1 MPELLHPEPVT
12 PDTVITGAANNYRET
27 IDAYLA
33 AYGAELDASLAYATA
48 RDQKM
53 AAYAEMRDARAKL
66 LELAEGGQPLP
77 PLT

>member
-1 MPELLHPEPVT
+1 MPELSGFVT
-12 PDTVITGAANNYRET
+12 VMPLEIATAAREYRET

-53 AAYAEMRDARAKL
+53 AAYAEMRDAKARL
-66 LELAEGGQPLP
+66 LELAEGQPIP